1 MTHSPDVFAVIITNS
16 GNTLHPHL
24 LTELGKKFR
33 KGKLSYGKVLESE
46 DLC

>member
-1 MTHSPDVFAVIITNS
+1 MFAIIIDD
-16 GNTLHPHL
+16 GNTLHPQL
-24 LTELGKKFR
+24 LMEHSKKFR